1 MISSELISLIGGG
14 FTGFLFRYLAE
25 KREIEK
31 ENFNRV
37 LNIIDKSKEV
47 ADAAAARVPL
57 DAGRVT
63 RRIMVMCIL
72 FASVLAPFI
81 APMFGI
87 KTFVETDQKNP
98 EVLFGLIPELTKKVF
113 VELQGFV
120 YTNEMKQTLIAI
132 VGFYFG
138 SASAS
143 NKS

>member
-57 DAGRVT
+57 DV
-63 RRIMVMCIL
+63 
-72 FASVLAPFI
+72 
-81 APMFGI
+81 
-87 KTFVETDQKNP
+87 
-98 EVLFGLIPELTKKVF
+98 
-113 VELQGFV
+113 
-120 YTNEMKQTLIAI
+120 
-132 VGFYFG
+132 
-138 SASAS
+138 
-143 NKS
+143 

>member
-1 MISSELISLIGGG
+1 MIASELMSLIGGG
-14 FTGFLFRYLAE
+14 FVGFLFRYLAE

-57 DAGRVT
+57 DVGRVT
-63 RRIMVMCIL
+63 RRIIVMCVL
-72 FASVLAPFI
+72 FAGVLAPFI
-81 APMFGI
+81 APIFGI
-87 KTFVETDQKNP
+87 NTFVETDQNDP
-98 EVLFGLIPELTKKVF
+98 QFLFGLIPEMSKKVF
-113 VELQGFV
+113 VEIQGFV
-120 YTNEMKQTLIAI
+120 YTTEMKQTLMAI